1 MKNINKKRKKIIHK
15 YTNQLIL
22 IFLILIFCVINITS
36 FFAIIHMQ
44 GNARVINYAG
54 IVRGATQQ
62 LIKQEMNDLPNDKL
76 IDYLDNIIS
85 ELSTGKGEYGL
96 IVLPDNKYQSLL
108 DELSKNWIKIKEEID
123 YTRQGGEKQKLF
135 NMSEDYFILANN
147 MVSSAERYSEKR
159 VGNAKGTLICFNVGF
174 IVLSVVFGI
183 YEHSQKKIQQALKVS
198 EKASQAKSEFLSAMS
213 HEIRTPMNGIIGM
226 TAIAQMAI
234 DDKEKVMDCLRKIEL
249 SSNYLLTLIN
259 DILDMSRIESGKIEL
274 ENKEFELNKI
284 LECIYIMFKQ
294 KAEEKNIE
302 FCINQDNLSVNTVIG
317 DELRISQILINIIS
331 NALKF
336 TPLGGK
342 VIVDV
347 CEKAIHAQNVTLEFT
362 ITDTGIG
369 ISKEFQSKLFK
380 PFEQEQAMT
389 SRKYGGTGLGLSISY
404 NFVKMMGG
412 ELTVDSRLD
421 EGSKFKVCLTLE
433 YLEGEMTTLRKKV
446 DNSFS
451 RTIEQNSYNFSDV
464 HILLAEDNPINSEI
478 IVFFLESNGI
488 LVDAVF
494 DGKEVVDKFENSSKD
509 YYNIILMD
517 IQMPV
522 YNGLEATQMIRN
534 LERSDAKAVS
544 IIGLSANAF
553 LEDINKAKQSGI
565 DEYLTKPVN
574 MEKLMRMIE
583 KCLA

>member
-1 MKNINKKRKKIIHK
+1 
-15 YTNQLIL
+15 
-22 IFLILIFCVINITS
+22 
-36 FFAIIHMQ
+36 MQ

-62 LIKQEMNDLPNDKL
+62 LIKQEMNDLPNDEL

-226 TAIAQMAI
+226 TAIAQMSI

-433 YLEGEMTTLRKKV
+433 YLEGEMTTLGKKV

-522 YNGLEATQMIRN
+522 YNGLEATKMIRN